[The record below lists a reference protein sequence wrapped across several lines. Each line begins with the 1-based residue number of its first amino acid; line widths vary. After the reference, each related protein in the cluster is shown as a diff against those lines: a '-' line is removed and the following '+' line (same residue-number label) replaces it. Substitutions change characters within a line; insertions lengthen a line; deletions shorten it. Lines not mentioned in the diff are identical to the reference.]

1 MRKTLKLS
9 VMILAG
15 TISALTMSCRD
26 HNDLYQGPT
35 PDEPKEFNDF
45 DYTTNSDVTLQISYK
60 DMGGIEASVDFE
72 VYDEMPVE
80 ETEYT
85 LVKKEGVEPIYA
97 DRTENDGTFNKKLPF
112 PTYAKTLY
120 IYTHAFYA
128 QTLMEAKVEN
138 GIAVATDTDAV
149 TDRAARTVARGSR
162 AGNNYC
168 VPVKEEGW
176 HDWLGEYDSDNGYIK
191 YAYTGT
197 ELAYTPQEAANLYTI
212 QSSVIYS
219 GDGKTC
225 PMVYRASTDM
235 YIGENAEIAITL
247 LGGNTCWNSSMGY
260 YYYRDGEAPSSL
272 SEANIILIFP
282 NTQDGQWSNN
292 KQEATRTQGVK
303 RGTSVLLKY
312 YPHIA
317 QGSKEGETTT
327 FPKGYRI
334 GFVLAT
340 NGWTK
345 RVSGYQT
352 TYDKY
357 RAATSKG
364 LSTTPNGQPYGEP
377 RTAVYR
383 YTNETLDAVMF
394 SFEDHDFDQ
403 NFSDVVFTLKSNPIK
418 AIEDIPEV
426 SENTNRVKT
435 LNGVYAFEDLWP
447 KAGDYDMND
456 VIVVSSHEKK
466 YDTSTTDAGFYEES
480 LIFKTLENKANNLN
494 GLGFTLENGGN
505 DAIIT
510 LTIDKQDAKYEQ
522 YDNVFLL
529 TDNVKEHMGK
539 EYKLTLKYRT
549 PIRKEAARSK
559 PFIWKKG
566 ESGNWEV
573 HIAQEAPTPLV
584 DTSYFG
590 TEDDASTAEK
600 YYVRKGNYP
609 FAFFLSGANEND
621 ISKLLDPTNESKP
634 IDEIYQYYSGWATS
648 GGTSNPDWYKK

>member
-1 MRKTLKLS
+1 
-9 VMILAG
+9 MILAG

-128 QTLMEAKVEN
+128 RTLMEAKVEN
-138 GIAVATDTDAV
+138 GIAVATDAAMDESSAV
-149 TDRAARTVARGSR
+149 YIKSR
-162 AGNNYC
+162 ASNYC
-168 VPVKEEGW
+168 IPVKKEGW
-176 HDWLGEYDSDNGYIK
+176 HNYLGTYDSDKGYIN
-191 YAYTGT
+191 YSYTGE
-197 ELAYTPQEAANLYTI
+197 ELKYSNNDIKSLYNA
-212 QSSVIYS
+212 QSRLINS
-219 GDGKTC
+219 KKAC
-225 PMVYRASTDM
+225 PDEYRASTDM
-235 YIGENAEIAITL
+235 YINEDSEIAVTL

-260 YYYRDGEAPSSL
+260 YYYKEGEAPASL
-272 SEANIILIFP
+272 ADANIILIFP
-282 NTQDGQWSNN
+282 NTQDGFWENGPN
-292 KQEATRTQGVK
+292 KAKATKGVD
-303 RGTSVLLKY
+303 RGTAVQLKY
-312 YPHIA
+312 YPNVNNTTGA
-317 QGSKEGETTT
+317 TTT
-327 FPKGYRI
+327 FPAGYRI

-340 NGWTK
+340 NGWTG
-345 RVSGYQT
+345 RVAGFNIN
-352 TYDKY
+352 KAY

-364 LSTTPNGQPYGEP
+364 LSVNNEGNKYNSP
-377 RTAVYR
+377 RTAIYR
-383 YTNETLDAVMF
+383 YKENDLNAVVF
-394 SFEDHDFDQ
+394 SFEDHIDDQ
-403 NFSDVVFTLKSNPIK
+403 NFSDVVFTLKSNPID
-418 AIEDIPEV
+418 AITDIPEV
-426 SENTNRVKT
+426 SDNTTTVKT
-435 LNGVYAFEDLWP
+435 LRGVYAFEDQWP
-447 KAGDYDMND
+447 KEGDYDMND
-456 VIVVSSHEKK
+456 VLVVSHYEKK
-466 YDTSTTDAGFYEES
+466 YDASTDNKGIYEES
-480 LIFKTLENKANNLN
+480 FYFKTLENRADNQN
-494 GLGFTLENGGN
+494 GLGFTLVNGGSN
-505 DAIIT
+505 PEIT
-510 LTIDKQDAKYEQ
+510 LTIDGQEENFTKDG
-522 YDNVFLL
+522 DVFLL
-529 TDNVKEHMGK
+529 TDNVKKHMEK
-539 EYKLTLKYRT
+539 NYKLTLKYKN
-549 PIRKEAARSK
+549 PIKKGEANNK

-634 IDEIYQYYSGWATS
+634 IDEVYQYYSGWATS
-648 GGTSNPDWYKK
+648 GGASNPDWYKK